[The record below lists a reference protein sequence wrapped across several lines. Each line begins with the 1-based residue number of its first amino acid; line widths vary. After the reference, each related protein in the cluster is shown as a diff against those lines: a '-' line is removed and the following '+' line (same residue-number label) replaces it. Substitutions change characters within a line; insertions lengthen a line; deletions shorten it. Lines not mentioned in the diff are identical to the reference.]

1 MLRGVGGES
10 HARSGRQAGGH
21 PDNHRSEI
29 GFRSDET
36 GTFSPRPFRGWRNC
50 GRQSLAGFRA
60 GLVAR
65 PVPHVLQLLPP
76 TAEPGGTTTDPVHSW
91 SCLCRALSIAS
102 VRRNGHRGKWRAPGG
117 PTVPARCCCCCGAV
131 GRPRPAGARQGRG
144 RRQRPSL
151 SAPTASDA
159 RLDRSYTN
167 SSESRASS
175 SDDPFFFPLRSQSE
189 TQRQQRKRLRT
200 HGMSLIDRGRRIYSP
215 ARRRLHAIHANKY
228 YHS

>member
-1 MLRGVGGES
+1 MRTAIASRISRG
-10 HARSGRQAGGH
+10 AGGA
-21 PDNHRSEI
+21 PRST
-29 GFRSDET
+29 RPAAPAADRRT
-36 GTFSPRPFRGWRNC
+36 GRHDDGSGPFLVVLVPR
-50 GRQSLAGFRA
+50 
-60 GLVAR
+60 
-65 PVPHVLQLLPP
+65 
-76 TAEPGGTTTDPVHSW
+76 
-91 SCLCRALSIAS
+91 LSIAS